1 MPQSWIK
8 RSARVDFPWSMWAMM
23 LKFRM
28 FSMDEPGRSCFFGLA
43 AVVLYQNH
51 GDGREK
57 YPDPTEEAIYHKK
70 IALQRQF

>member
-1 MPQSWIK
+1 
-8 RSARVDFPWSMWAMM
+8 
-23 LKFRM
+23 
-28 FSMDEPGRSCFFGLA
+28 MDEPGRSCFFGLA